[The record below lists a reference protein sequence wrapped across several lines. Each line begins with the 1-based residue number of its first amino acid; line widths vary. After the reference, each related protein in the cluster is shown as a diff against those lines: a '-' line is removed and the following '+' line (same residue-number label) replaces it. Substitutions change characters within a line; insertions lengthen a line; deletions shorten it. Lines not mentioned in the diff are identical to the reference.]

1 MAQLTTGALLVFL
14 IIAVALVSLPSTTV
28 QSGDV
33 YTVQLTDDA
42 LQTLL
47 EVDGVDLVPGVTAET
62 DLETLAPEQ
71 TLVEIILTAGSDLIG
86 ETIDSAGFSV
96 SFWGVSSCFGRY
108 EPAADRADSRQPAAW
123 LWRLS
128 PSSDI
133 WSTR

>member
-96 SFWGVSSCFGRY
+96 SFWACRRASDATNRPPT
-108 EPAADRADSRQPAAW
+108 EPTRGSRQHGFGV
-123 LWRLS
+123 
-128 PSSDI
+128 
-133 WSTR
+133 